1 MLSDR
6 EAEEIERGR
15 LQKVGGP
22 IVLKWIDQLLA
33 DRRERVRQLE
43 HLRKRLSQA
52 FRYLDGL
59 VRDAR
64 QPAAPAPQKLVCP
77 MCGKPYVRASGIS
90 PRGIVYSHADQSE
103 CRG

>member
-6 EAEEIERGR
+6 DAEEIERGR
-15 LQKVGGP
+15 RARVGGP
-22 IVLKWIDQLLA
+22 LLGKWIDQLLA

-59 VRDAR
+59 VRDAQSPR
-64 QPAAPAPQKLVCP
+64 QLARGAPLCP
-77 MCGKPYVRASGIS
+77 ICRKPYVKAAGVS
-90 PRGIVYSHADQSE
+90 PQGIVYSHSDASE
-103 CRG
+103 CRT